1 MFVRK
6 KVFIDTRE
14 TLSEVSVKLVM
25 VVKDLAARVEEL
37 EEQVMI
43 LKRDINR
50 AKAKKK

>member
-1 MFVRK
+1 MFVRR

-25 VVKDLAARVEEL
+25 VVKDLAVRVEEL
-37 EEQVMI
+37 EDQLQI

-50 AKAKKK
+50 AKARKK